1 MDNNCASSM
10 ERNNQEINTDTLIVS
25 EMEEIWR
32 RASDSNEIEALF
44 QMLKSELLTNE
55 EGNQTVD
62 NNFANNG
69 NLIFVIFFRNDVTSE
84 TKKKEQK

>member
-1 MDNNCASSM
+1 MDNNFASSM
-10 ERNNQEINTDTLIVS
+10 DSTNQEINTDNFIVP

-55 EGNQTVD
+55 DDSQSVD
-62 NNFANNG
+62 NNYANNG
-69 NLIFVIFFRNDVTSE
+69 NY
-84 TKKKEQK
+84 

>member
-1 MDNNCASSM
+1 MDNNFASSM
-10 ERNNQEINTDTLIVS
+10 ESTNQEINTDNFIVP

-55 EGNQTVD
+55 GDSQSVD
-62 NNFANNG
+62 NNYVNNG
-69 NLIFVIFFRNDVTSE
+69 NYWFFVYFTDTMWPM
-84 TKKKEQK
+84 KL

>member
-1 MDNNCASSM
+1 MDNNSASSM
-10 ERNNQEINTDTLIVS
+10 ERTNQEINTDTFIVS

-55 EGNQTVD
+55 EGNQAVD

-69 NLIFVIFFRNDVTSE
+69 N
-84 TKKKEQK
+84 

>member
-62 NNFANNG
+62 DNFANNG
-69 NLIFVIFFRNDVTSE
+69 N
-84 TKKKEQK
+84 

>member
-1 MDNNCASSM
+1 MDNNFASSM
-10 ERNNQEINTDTLIVS
+10 ESTTQEINTDNFIVP

-55 EGNQTVD
+55 GDSQSVD
-62 NNFANNG
+62 NNYANNG
-69 NLIFVIFFRNDVTSE
+69 NY
-84 TKKKEQK
+84 

>member
-1 MDNNCASSM
+1 M
-10 ERNNQEINTDTLIVS
+10 ESTNQEINTDNFIVP

-55 EGNQTVD
+55 GDSQSVD
-62 NNFANNG
+62 NNYANNG
-69 NLIFVIFFRNDVTSE
+69 NY
-84 TKKKEQK
+84 

>member
-1 MDNNCASSM
+1 MDNNFASSM
-10 ERNNQEINTDTLIVS
+10 ESTNQEINTDNFIVP

-55 EGNQTVD
+55 GDSQSVD
-62 NNFANNG
+62 SNYANNG
-69 NLIFVIFFRNDVTSE
+69 NY
-84 TKKKEQK
+84 

>member
-1 MDNNCASSM
+1 MDNNFASSM
-10 ERNNQEINTDTLIVS
+10 ESSNQEINTDNFIVP

-55 EGNQTVD
+55 GDSQSVD
-62 NNFANNG
+62 NNYANNG
-69 NLIFVIFFRNDVTSE
+69 NY
-84 TKKKEQK
+84 

>member
-1 MDNNCASSM
+1 MDNNFASSM
-10 ERNNQEINTDTLIVS
+10 ESTNQEINTDNFIVP

-55 EGNQTVD
+55 GDSQSVD
-62 NNFANNG
+62 NNYANNG
-69 NLIFVIFFRNDVTSE
+69 NYWFFVYFTDTMWPV
-84 TKKKEQK
+84 KL

>member
-1 MDNNCASSM
+1 MDNNFASSM
-10 ERNNQEINTDTLIVS
+10 ESTNQEINTENFIVP

-55 EGNQTVD
+55 GDSQSVD
-62 NNFANNG
+62 NNYVNNG
-69 NLIFVIFFRNDVTSE
+69 NY
-84 TKKKEQK
+84 

>member
-1 MDNNCASSM
+1 MDNKCASSM

-69 NLIFVIFFRNDVTSE
+69 N
-84 TKKKEQK
+84 

>member
-1 MDNNCASSM
+1 MDNNFASSM
-10 ERNNQEINTDTLIVS
+10 ENTNQEINTDNFIVP

-55 EGNQTVD
+55 GDSQSVD
-62 NNFANNG
+62 NNYANNG
-69 NLIFVIFFRNDVTSE
+69 NY
-84 TKKKEQK
+84 

>member
-1 MDNNCASSM
+1 MNNNCASSM

-69 NLIFVIFFRNDVTSE
+69 N
-84 TKKKEQK
+84 

>member
-1 MDNNCASSM
+1 MDNNFASSM
-10 ERNNQEINTDTLIVS
+10 ESTNQEINTDNFIVP

-55 EGNQTVD
+55 GDSQSVD
-62 NNFANNG
+62 NNYVNNG
-69 NLIFVIFFRNDVTSE
+69 NY
-84 TKKKEQK
+84 

>member
-1 MDNNCASSM
+1 MDNNFASSM
-10 ERNNQEINTDTLIVS
+10 ESTNQEINTDNFIIP

-55 EGNQTVD
+55 GDSQSVD
-62 NNFANNG
+62 NNYANNG
-69 NLIFVIFFRNDVTSE
+69 NY
-84 TKKKEQK
+84 

>member
-1 MDNNCASSM
+1 MDNNFASSM
-10 ERNNQEINTDTLIVS
+10 ENTNQEINTDNFIVP

-55 EGNQTVD
+55 GDSQSVD
-62 NNFANNG
+62 NNYVNNG
-69 NLIFVIFFRNDVTSE
+69 NY
-84 TKKKEQK
+84 

>member
-62 NNFANNG
+62 NNLANNG
-69 NLIFVIFFRNDVTSE
+69 N
-84 TKKKEQK
+84 

>member
-1 MDNNCASSM
+1 MDNNFASSM
-10 ERNNQEINTDTLIVS
+10 ESTNQEINMDNFIVP

-55 EGNQTVD
+55 GDSQSVD
-62 NNFANNG
+62 NNYANNG
-69 NLIFVIFFRNDVTSE
+69 NY
-84 TKKKEQK
+84 

>member
-1 MDNNCASSM
+1 MDNNFASSM
-10 ERNNQEINTDTLIVS
+10 ESTNQEVNTDNFIVP

-55 EGNQTVD
+55 GDSQSVD
-62 NNFANNG
+62 NNYANNG
-69 NLIFVIFFRNDVTSE
+69 NY
-84 TKKKEQK
+84 

>member
-1 MDNNCASSM
+1 MENNFASSM
-10 ERNNQEINTDTLIVS
+10 ESTNQEINTDNFIVP

-55 EGNQTVD
+55 GDSQSVD
-62 NNFANNG
+62 NNYVNNG
-69 NLIFVIFFRNDVTSE
+69 NY
-84 TKKKEQK
+84 

>member
-1 MDNNCASSM
+1 MDNNSASSM
-10 ERNNQEINTDTLIVS
+10 ESTNQEINTDNFIVP

-55 EGNQTVD
+55 GDSQSVD
-62 NNFANNG
+62 NNYANNG
-69 NLIFVIFFRNDVTSE
+69 NY
-84 TKKKEQK
+84 

>member
-1 MDNNCASSM
+1 MDNNFASSM
-10 ERNNQEINTDTLIVS
+10 ESTNQEINTDNFIVP

-55 EGNQTVD
+55 GDSQSVD
-62 NNFANNG
+62 NNYVNNG
-69 NLIFVIFFRNDVTSE
+69 NYWFFVYFTDTMWPV
-84 TKKKEQK
+84 KL

>member
-1 MDNNCASSM
+1 MDNNFASSM
-10 ERNNQEINTDTLIVS
+10 ESTNQEINTDNFIVP

-55 EGNQTVD
+55 GDSQSVD
-62 NNFANNG
+62 NKYVNNG
-69 NLIFVIFFRNDVTSE
+69 NY
-84 TKKKEQK
+84 

>member
-1 MDNNCASSM
+1 MDNNFASSM
-10 ERNNQEINTDTLIVS
+10 ESTNQEINTDNFIVP

-55 EGNQTVD
+55 GDSQSVD
-62 NNFANNG
+62 NNYVNNG
-69 NLIFVIFFRNDVTSE
+69 NYWFFVYFTDTMWPV
-84 TKKKEQK
+84 KLWQQ

>member
-1 MDNNCASSM
+1 MDNNFASSM
-10 ERNNQEINTDTLIVS
+10 ESTNQEINTDNFIVP

-55 EGNQTVD
+55 GDRQSVD
-62 NNFANNG
+62 NNYVNNG
-69 NLIFVIFFRNDVTSE
+69 NY
-84 TKKKEQK
+84 

>member
-32 RASDSNEIEALF
+32 RASDSNEIEAVF

-69 NLIFVIFFRNDVTSE
+69 N
-84 TKKKEQK
+84 

>member
-1 MDNNCASSM
+1 MDNNFASSM
-10 ERNNQEINTDTLIVS
+10 ESTNQEIITDNFIVP

-55 EGNQTVD
+55 GDSQSVD
-62 NNFANNG
+62 NNYANNG
-69 NLIFVIFFRNDVTSE
+69 NY
-84 TKKKEQK
+84 

>member
-1 MDNNCASSM
+1 MENNTQRQHITNPSLMDNNFASSM
-10 ERNNQEINTDTLIVS
+10 ESSNQEINTDNFIVP

-55 EGNQTVD
+55 GDSQSVD
-62 NNFANNG
+62 NNYANNG
-69 NLIFVIFFRNDVTSE
+69 NY
-84 TKKKEQK
+84 

>member
-1 MDNNCASSM
+1 MDNNFASSM
-10 ERNNQEINTDTLIVS
+10 ESTNQEINTDNFIVP

-55 EGNQTVD
+55 GDSQLVD
-62 NNFANNG
+62 NNYANNG
-69 NLIFVIFFRNDVTSE
+69 NY
-84 TKKKEQK
+84 

>member
-1 MDNNCASSM
+1 MDNNFASSM
-10 ERNNQEINTDTLIVS
+10 ESSNQEINTDNFIVP

-55 EGNQTVD
+55 GDSQSVD
-62 NNFANNG
+62 NNYVNNG
-69 NLIFVIFFRNDVTSE
+69 NY
-84 TKKKEQK
+84 

>member
-1 MDNNCASSM
+1 MDKNFASSM
-10 ERNNQEINTDTLIVS
+10 ESTNQEIITDNFIVP

-55 EGNQTVD
+55 GDSQSVD
-62 NNFANNG
+62 NNYANNG
-69 NLIFVIFFRNDVTSE
+69 NY
-84 TKKKEQK
+84 

>member
-69 NLIFVIFFRNDVTSE
+69 N
-84 TKKKEQK
+84 